1 MCPIEKRGTEALGE
15 CRMLPRIALVL
26 LAAVGSQGTLEC
38 ADLLREQE
46 QRFRNALVQTFIAI
60 GQSRPKT
67 ASEINGVFE
76 ANLRAVEKDE
86 AGQGDKAI
94 IRIGVLLPMTGS
106 WASGRTI
113 AGAASMAI
121 ERINSDP
128 TLLGGG
134 RRRKPVVAELKWLD
148 SGCSAGKGLES
159 MMELLADTKVAA
171 VIGPGAHS
179 AAASCGNRSSS
190 SFAKLVHAAMCLQ
203 LATMRAKPR

>member
-1 MCPIEKRGTEALGE
+1 
-15 CRMLPRIALVL
+15 
-26 LAAVGSQGTLEC
+26 
-38 ADLLREQE
+38 
-46 QRFRNALVQTFIAI
+46 
-60 GQSRPKT
+60 
-67 ASEINGVFE
+67 
-76 ANLRAVEKDE
+76 
-86 AGQGDKAI
+86 
-94 IRIGVLLPMTGS
+94 MTGS

-171 VIGPGAHS
+171 VIGPGAPS
-179 AAASCGNRSSS
+179 LASGGNRLP
-190 SFAKLVHAAMCLQ
+190 FHFNEVYKNVQ
-203 LATMRAKPR
+203 DATMHAKRRCSSHTHSLDPSLNCLVPFASPLGAPLSAGSPCHYASAVSGICHFRAQCAAHLICLRLFIAVGCTEVPNGI